1 MDLSRLRCRG
11 DQSMAVALTCLGS
24 WSSLVTDLQ
33 DDGEIRIVVRD
44 EVWRQMR
51 LGLRAVQAVDSD
63 LRLSRADKKIQIL
76 SGGRRGSHPP
86 APTDPGVTVSR
97 YPALVILVIRQWG
110 AC

>member
-76 SGGRRGSHPP
+76 RGSRSRP
-86 APTDPGVTVSR
+86 APLTWEIGGLAVGHDRAPCRCVCST
-97 YPALVILVIRQWG
+97 
-110 AC
+110 